1 MTPGVL
7 SRQWPV
13 LVVLAGVNAGLALV
27 VLLEGFR
34 VGSLVAG
41 ASVVLGAWLR
51 ALLPRERL
59 GVLVVRS
66 RRFDVGLLALL
77 GLGITVLALV
87 VPPPS

>member
-1 MTPGVL
+1 MIRGVL

-13 LVVLAGVNAGLALV
+13 LVVLAGVAGGLLGV
-27 VLLEGFR
+27 VLLDDYR
-34 VGSLVAG
+34 VGGLVVG

-51 ALLPRERL
+51 ALLPARRL

-66 RRFDVGLLALL
+66 RRLDVGMLVLL

-87 VPPPS
+87 VPPLS